1 MGNYIDI
8 VFGISMPLKI
18 AWGVWVA
25 WAAGQVAWYRRARVV
40 VLPRM
45 LPTPKPVRKQQAAA
59 AQPELSEAAPV

>member
-8 VFGISMPLKI
+8 IFGISRPLKI

-45 LPTPKPVRKQQAAA
+45 LPTPKPVRKQA
-59 AQPELSEAAPV
+59 PAAPEISEPAPV